1 MEKGPDCTRRW
12 ALGSTHVLRSWS
24 LCQRADLV
32 LEQSPVLSLADT
44 GAEGRLGGAQTELQR
59 LVLVIQPET
68 QQMWEEE
75 GWAAGLVAT
84 SPAQYLR
91 FESRGLSALC
101 QLSGRAVRDR
111 QGRSWFAGTTKFPP

>member
-1 MEKGPDCTRRW
+1 M
-12 ALGSTHVLRSWS
+12 
-24 LCQRADLV
+24 
-32 LEQSPVLSLADT
+32 LSLADT
-44 GAEGRLGGAQTELQR
+44 GAEGGLGGAQTELQR

-91 FESRGLSALC
+91 FESRGLSAL
-101 QLSGRAVRDR
+101 
-111 QGRSWFAGTTKFPP
+111 